1 MENAKI
7 IMTKYIPSDI
17 LRLSRKEGN
26 RMTRMQEIRKGVGF
40 TQADLSKMTGL
51 TQPYIA
57 NVESGK
63 VNIENV
69 SLKNGLIISSVLGCR
84 IEDLIDNR
92 DEIVSETR
100 AKASKVLQETEIS
113 ISRNKKL
120 AAMQNAVRSMEKK
133 SAKKSATT
141 AS

>member
-1 MENAKI
+1 
-7 IMTKYIPSDI
+7 MTK
-17 LRLSRKEGN
+17 
-26 RMTRMQEIRKGVGF
+26 MQEIRKGVGF
-40 TQADLSKMTGL
+40 TQADLAKMTGL

-92 DEIVSETR
+92 DGIVSETR
-100 AKASKVLQETEIS
+100 ARASKVLQETEIS
-113 ISRNKKL
+113 IRRNKKL

>member
-1 MENAKI
+1 
-7 IMTKYIPSDI
+7 
-17 LRLSRKEGN
+17 
-26 RMTRMQEIRKGVGF
+26 MTRMQEIRKGVGF
-40 TQADLSKMTGL
+40 TQAELSKMTGL

-92 DEIVSETR
+92 DGIVSETR
-100 AKASKVLQETEIS
+100 ARASKVLQDTEIS
-113 ISRNKKL
+113 IRRNKKL

>member
-1 MENAKI
+1 
-7 IMTKYIPSDI
+7 
-17 LRLSRKEGN
+17 
-26 RMTRMQEIRKGVGF
+26 MTRMQEIRKGVGF

-100 AKASKVLQETEIS
+100 ARASKVLQETEIS
-113 ISRNKKL
+113 IRRNKKL
-120 AAMQNAVRSMEKK
+120 AAMQNAVKHMEK